1 MIFKTILSIR
11 YRLEFKLLAC
21 SLVISLLL
29 TISGCTTTENH
40 RVSNDKLPSEID
52 YEIVKVVMKNGLLID
67 LRGKSAYYVKE
78 YKGKKNLIFYST
90 TDTMKISED
99 TLNLFTK
106 DKTSDSAI
114 DTIRTSKDSLLVFPT
129 IKIIELDSVRWVTIK
144 KTEVD
149 VGKTVLIVV
158 AAITVVI
165 LLYLLLQNTSDD
177 SDTNYKDHDCTE
189 NCRYCRERKE
199 REYSTKTAR
208 TINRPRNLSPPDSS
222 LNIPR
227 LVVLTWTC
235 SEQNVSGLKYD
246 VYADYNYPPK
256 RRVANSISNKEYELG
271 LLAPNTK
278 MYWRVVAKEYDNIIA
293 RGPVWCFTTGN

>member
-1 MIFKTILSIR
+1 MIFKKILSIKH
-11 YRLEFKLLAC
+11 RLEFKLLAC
-21 SLVISLLL
+21 SLVIAILLS
-29 TISGCTTTENH
+29 ISGCTTTESH
-40 RVSNDKLPSEID
+40 RVSNDKLPSETE
-52 YEIVKVVMKNGLLID
+52 YEIVKVVMKNGMLIN
-67 LRGKSAYYVKE
+67 LRGKSAHYVKE
-78 YKGKKNLIFYST
+78 YEGKKNLIFYST
-90 TDTMKISED
+90 TDTMRASED
-99 TLNLFTK
+99 SLKIFPVE
-106 DKTSDSAI
+106 KTSDTVI
-114 DTIRTSKDSLLVFPT
+114 DTVRTLKDTLLVFPT

-149 VGKTVLIVV
+149 VGKTVLIVF

-165 LLYLLLQNTSDD
+165 LLYLLFQNTSDD

-256 RRVANSISNKEYELG
+256 RRVANNISNIKYELG

-278 MYWRVVAKEYDNIIA
+278 MYWRVFAKENNDIIA
-293 RGPVWCFTTGN
+293 RSKIWCFTTGN